1 MTCAEFLAQLTD
13 YLDGKA
19 DAVVDADICAHICTC
34 GHCKVILD
42 TTRQTISIYRDHEI
56 YELAPEMRKR
66 LHTAIMAK
74 CKKC

>member
-19 DAVVDADICAHICTC
+19 DSAVDADICTHVCTC
-34 GHCKVILD
+34 DHCKVILD

-56 YELAPEMRKR
+56 YELAPEMRQR
-66 LHTAIMAK
+66 LHLAIMAK